1 LKRYRSSLIF
11 VGAIACLGALL
22 FYDDWQTK
30 RDELSETQRNR
41 AIELTL
47 DEVVSLELKNQ
58 DDDSYVKIVRQKDD
72 WKIVEPI
79 QVAADKAIVESQLR
93 TFLDYKYE
101 RRFPL
106 DLAMVQDYGFAA
118 PSRELTIV
126 SKTGEKVNLVV
137 GKEVPVGYSIYFQN
151 PKLKEVFIGSQ
162 YLKTAIAKKP
172 DEFRDK
178 KIVSLSSSEVA
189 GFEYFVGG
197 ELVLSVRRS
206 KDEFEAVSPVLG
218 DLDQHEVADFLDE
231 ISRLKAEGFMD
242 AASPEFV
249 KNFESSIGNLEFR
262 WTTNPSQQKQQIQVS
277 SVGGEFWVR
286 MSGVKTFF
294 RISAET
300 LKIIKRQLISFRDR
314 RVIDF
319 EEADINAVEIDG
331 VHYGQHGQEFFQAE
345 DHERKNARYHVQN
358 LISDLAWAKASRF
371 STAKELA
378 SIGSL
383 DAPRNVVKLMSK
395 NNTDVVK
402 FEFWTSK
409 EDSSWVY
416 LRINQAEKVFVLK
429 ASILDNLQQKLN
441 EQPAASDN
449 ELPKFEADDGSNG

>member
-1 LKRYRSSLIF
+1 LKRYRSTLIF
-11 VGAIACLGALL
+11 VGVFACLGVLL

-30 RDELSETQRNR
+30 RDELSEAQRNR
-41 AIELTL
+41 VIELTL

-58 DDDSYVKIVRQKDD
+58 DDDSYVKIVRENDE
-72 WKIVEPI
+72 WKIIEPI
-79 QVAADKAIVESQLR
+79 QVAADKVIVESQLR

-101 RRFPL
+101 KRFPL
-106 DLAMVQDYGFAA
+106 DLVKVQDYGFDA

-126 SKTGEKVNLVV
+126 SREGEKVNLIV
-137 GKEVPVGYSIYFQN
+137 GKEVPVGYSVYFQKPELN
-151 PKLKEVFIGSQ
+151 EVFIGSQ

-178 KIVSLSSSEVA
+178 KIASISPSEVV

-197 ELVLSVRRS
+197 ELVLAVKR
-206 KDEFEAVSPVLG
+206 EGGQFVAVSPVL
-218 DLDQHEVADFLDE
+218 DNLDQHEVADFVNE

-242 AASPEFV
+242 VPSPDFV
-249 KNFESSIGNLEFR
+249 KSFESSIGNLEFR
-262 WTTNPSQQKQQIQVS
+262 WTLTPGQQKQQIQVA

-294 RISAET
+294 RISPET
-300 LKIIKRQLISFRDR
+300 LKIIKRQLISFQDR

-331 VHYGQHGQEFFQAE
+331 VQYGQHGSEFFEAA
-345 DHERKNARYHVQN
+345 DNERKNAKYHVQN

-371 STAKELA
+371 STLKELE
-378 SIGSL
+378 SVGSL
-383 DAPRNVVKLMSK
+383 NAPSHVVNLMSK
-395 NNTDVVK
+395 INADVLK
-402 FEFWTSK
+402 FQIWISK

-416 LRINQAEKVFVLK
+416 MRINQADKVFVLK
-429 ASILDNLQQKLN
+429 ASILDNLQQKQN
-441 EQPAASDN
+441 DQPAASDN
-449 ELPKFEADDGSNG
+449 ELPKYEADDGSNG